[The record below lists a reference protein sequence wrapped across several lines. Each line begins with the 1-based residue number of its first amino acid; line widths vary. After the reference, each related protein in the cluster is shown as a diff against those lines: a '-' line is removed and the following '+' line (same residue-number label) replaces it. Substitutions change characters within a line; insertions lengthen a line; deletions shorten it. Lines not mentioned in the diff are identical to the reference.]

1 MQVKL
6 CDGQHQSCGHV
17 CNKSHKETTH
27 ARFSRLEAA
36 AASSCLFE
44 NIQPPPP
51 ICVEYIASEAA
62 MAVMGGIVAA
72 VYMTHPQYQQAR
84 SVRSEMLVSLPFGS
98 SSMFSVRS
106 FAAKALYST

>member
-1 MQVKL
+1 
-6 CDGQHQSCGHV
+6 
-17 CNKSHKETTH
+17 
-27 ARFSRLEAA
+27 
-36 AASSCLFE
+36 
-44 NIQPPPP
+44 
-51 ICVEYIASEAA
+51 